1 MENNTMEISNIEK
14 YFIDLSKCSEEQR
27 KHIFSLLPDRK
38 KTVQYWFDKH
48 NILLYF
54 DDEDGLW
61 WVNGDIAPADKTEI
75 TYPEFIKLFE
85 GGESKEVLQVDIYSG
100 ELNTERISMYKK
112 LSEQYNIEESTV
124 RDIFN
129 AGADWVNK
137 LKFK

>member
-1 MENNTMEISNIEK
+1 MKTKENI
-14 YFIDLSKCSEEQR
+14 YLDLSKLSGEEIKEVEILSDDSIDEIRYYPYFFWNGSEWDQCEMS
-27 KHIFSLLPDRK
+27 IVIDLEL
-38 KTVQYWFDKH
+38 
-48 NILLYF
+48 
-54 DDEDGLW
+54 
-61 WVNGDIAPADKTEI
+61 TEI
-75 TYPEFIKLFE
+75 SLSEFRQLFSK
-85 GGESKEVLQVDIYSG
+85 GEEVLQVDIYSG

>member
-1 MENNTMEISNIEK
+1 MKPQFKPEEI
-14 YFIDLSKCSEEQR
+14 YLDLSKLSEEQQR
-27 KHIFSLLPDRK
+27 KVIALLPPK
-38 KTVQYWFDKH
+38 KRDNQYEIQKVHF
-48 NILLYF
+48 ILYL
-54 DDEDGLW
+54 DEKKKW
-61 WVNGDIAPADKTEI
+61 WVFGTEIKNKTEL
-75 TYPEFIKLFE
+75 TYSQFLDMMG
-85 GGESKEVLQVDIYSG
+85 GGEEVLQVDIYSG

>member
-1 MENNTMEISNIEK
+1 MDKSKI
-14 YFIDLSKCSEEQR
+14 YLDLSKCTEEEI
-27 KHIFSLLPDRK
+27 KETYK
-38 KTVQYWFDKH
+38 KIKNSNQNIHTLTKRDLINGIVTHCYWF
-48 NILLYF
+48 LFF
-54 DDEDGLW
+54 DGNAWNQNETPLSSR
-61 WVNGDIAPADKTEI
+61 TEL